1 MLSGIGNACDSKFPV
16 RSDAVNWSV
25 PQFPIVFGSLP
36 AIVHFRSQVAWLGFQ
51 VTTAVPVASVSRWL
65 EGEKLPVRTAG
76 VSSAKIT
83 RTPGTGSPFGSSTI
97 AVMVNWSVQVVRS
110 DGWMSR
116 RNWLNAADVVST
128 WTVAVML
135 PDLAVTVGGLF
146 EVSVSLLIACPLLSV
161 RMVVSAAGSRIPLVV
176 ENVISWPGSRAPLL
190 ELSVAVSSV
199 VPCPPA
205 GTTTVDGLAD
215 TVT

>member
-135 PDLAVTVGGLF
+135 PDLAVTVESAGAVG
-146 EVSVSLLIACPLLSV
+146 SVLLQAAMPNTAAAIRAAAPEALLL
-161 RMVVSAAGSRIPLVV
+161 M
-176 ENVISWPGSRAPLL
+176 
-190 ELSVAVSSV
+190 
-199 VPCPPA
+199 
-205 GTTTVDGLAD
+205 
-215 TVT
+215 